1 MLTSLSIRNVV
12 LIEKL
17 DLTFQT
23 GLTVLTGETGAG
35 KSILLDSLGLALGV
49 RADSALVRQG
59 EDQAS
64 VTAVFEE
71 AGELIADILDEHGLS
86 PDLKAD
92 GLIVKRVLG
101 ADGRSRAFVNG
112 EPTTIGALRAI
123 GDALAEVHGQFENQ
137 RLLDP
142 SAHRGLLDAYGAL
155 GSDLSVTVDAWNVW
169 REKEAAVIKAEQD
182 LEQARQDEDY
192 LRHSLDEIAK
202 MAPQPDEEKEL
213 SEARAFMMNG
223 EKFADAISSAEND
236 LSQGKG
242 VGSALQSAMRHL
254 IQLADKAEGRF
265 DTAIETLDR
274 AAAEVAEASAELTR
288 LGIDLDIDPAGLE
301 RTEERLFA
309 LRALARKHGVEVD
322 ALAQLQKDMEAQ
334 INAIED
340 GGADIERLKREAAEA
355 RQVYDTAAD
364 RLGENRRE
372 TAKRLQK
379 AIAMELEPLKLG
391 NADFV
396 AAVETMSE
404 DGWGR
409 HGKDRTAFLIATNPG
424 SEPGPIGK
432 VASGG
437 ELARLMLALKVV
449 LASAQADPIPTIV
462 FDEVDS
468 GIGGATAAAVGERL
482 AALADDVQVLVVTH
496 SPQVAARGVHHW
508 RVSKLEAVD
517 GAGVRTSVDVL
528 DTETREEEIAR
539 MLSGATITSEAR
551 AAALSLLDGESP
563 EQTGRQGD
571 AA

>member
-1 MLTSLSIRNVV
+1 MLTSLSIRDVV

-17 DLTFQT
+17 DLTFQS

-35 KSILLDSLGLALGV
+35 KSILLDSLGLALGE

-59 EDQAS
+59 EEQAS

-71 AGELIADILDEHGLS
+71 AEDLIGGVLEEHGLT

-112 EPTTIGALRAI
+112 EPTTVGALRAI

-137 RLLDP
+137 RLLNP
-142 SAHRGLLDAYGAL
+142 AAHRGLLDAYGGL
-155 GSDLSVTVDAWNVW
+155 GPEQAETGDAWDDW
-169 REKEAAVIKAEQD
+169 QEKEAAVTKAEQD
-182 LEQARQDEDY
+182 LEKARQDEDY
-192 LRHSLDEIAK
+192 LRHSLNEIAQ

-213 SEARAFMMNG
+213 SEARALMMNG
-223 EKFADAISSAEND
+223 EKFADAISSAESD

-242 VGSALQSAMRHL
+242 VGTALQSAMRHL

-265 DTAIETLDR
+265 DSAIETLDR

-288 LGIDLDIDPAGLE
+288 LGIDLDLDPAGLE

-309 LRALARKHGVEVD
+309 LRALGRKHGVEVD
-322 ALAQLQKDMEAQ
+322 ALAQLQQDMEAQ

-340 GGADIERLKREAAEA
+340 GGADIERLRREAEA
-355 RQVYDTAAD
+355 ARKAYDAAAD
-364 RLGENRRE
+364 KLGDKRRKA
-372 TAKRLQK
+372 AKKLEK
-379 AIAMELEPLKLG
+379 AISLELAPLKLG
-391 NADFV
+391 NAEFLSSVD
-396 AAVETMSE
+396 ALQES
-404 DGWGR
+404 DWGR
-409 HGKDRTAFLIATNPG
+409 HGKEKVAFLISTNPG
-424 SEPGPIGK
+424 TEPGPIGK

-482 AALADDVQVLVVTH
+482 ASLADDVQVLVVTH
-496 SPQVAARGVHHW
+496 SPQVAARGIHHW

-517 GAGVRTSVDVL
+517 GGGVRTSVDVL
-528 DTETREEEIAR
+528 DNDTREEEIAR
-539 MLSGATITSEAR
+539 MLSGTTITSEAR
-551 AAALSLLDGESP
+551 VAALSLLNGGASE
-563 EQTGRQGD
+563 GAKGQGD